1 MIKVVGKRVAVGVLA
16 GHYQKRS
23 GKASTVC
30 TVLAIRRWVGGS
42 WHYFGEGVA
51 TFLGLSAGELV

>member
-1 MIKVVGKRVAVGVLA
+1 MAVGVLA